1 MNEIITMTNQM
12 PMIATEIEG
21 QIAQLEIQAKEI
33 KKQQEELRGALLEA
47 MEENNIVKLDGEYV
61 TITYVQPTER
71 EDFDK
76 AKFRADNPD
85 LYDDYIKMSPVK
97 ASLRI
102 KVK

>member
-33 KKQQEELRGALLEA
+33 KKQQEVLRSALLEA

-61 TITYVQPTER
+61 TITYVQSTER
-71 EDFDK
+71 EEFDK
-76 AKFRADNPD
+76 AKFRVDNPD

>member
-1 MNEIITMTNQM
+1 MNEIITITNQV

-85 LYDDYIKMSPVK
+85 IYDEYIKMSPVK